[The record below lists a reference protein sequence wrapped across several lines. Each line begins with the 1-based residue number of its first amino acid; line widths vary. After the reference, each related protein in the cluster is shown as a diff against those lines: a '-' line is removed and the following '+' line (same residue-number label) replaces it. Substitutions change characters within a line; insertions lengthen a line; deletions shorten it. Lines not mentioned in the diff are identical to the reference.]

1 MKAFEAALNY
11 LKRREHTEKELYAKL
26 SAKGF
31 SKDDIK
37 EALERL
43 KSLNYQS
50 DKRFA
55 ESYIR
60 SRLSRNP
67 EGRSVLQMRLLSK
80 GVSTS
85 LAKEV
90 LDEYFECHGEE
101 IEEIY
106 SEYSRKLEERKGEE
120 KAKSTLIRKG
130 IRKID

>member
-11 LKRREHTEKELYAKL
+11 LKRREHTEKELYTKL

-80 GVSTS
+80 GISSS

-90 LDEYFECHGEE
+90 LDEYFVRHGDE

-120 KAKSTLIRKG
+120 KAKRTLIRKG
-130 IRKID
+130 IRKTD